1 MSFSWGNEKVENK
14 SLLFYFQITL
24 LKVLLLRYNIY
35 EYFQR
40 RIYMSKKLMAIDGNS
55 IMNRAFYGLQGSK
68 MLSTSD
74 GLFTNAIYGFLNIV
88 FRYID
93 EEKPDYICV
102 AFDLKAPTFRHI
114 EYEAYKA
121 NRKGMPAE
129 LRVQVPVLKD
139 VIDAMNIIRLEL
151 EGYEADD
158 ILGTVSKYCDERDI
172 EAVIVTGDRDSFQL
186 ISEKTRIKIPLTKAG
201 KTQTEEYNLQKFKEV
216 YGIDPLQFI
225 DVKGLMGDSS
235 DNIPGVP
242 GVGDKTA
249 LELIK
254 QYGSVEEVLEKSE
267 ELNVRKNV
275 KESIMSNKELAIL
288 SKRLATIERNVPIEI
303 DLEKM
308 KLGEFKNEKLYEL
321 FKRLEFNS
329 LIQKLDLSGQTKTTG
344 SEIRVAKE
352 KDIDNVLTEILKSK
366 RFVYRFYLDHTN
378 KHKVLG
384 IGVYLDDN
392 KVFFTSNWEDESI
405 KSKFKKVF
413 EDDTVS
419 KIGFDIKQ
427 DIVALNTY
435 GIGFENI
442 GFDVMIAAYILNPSR
457 EAYQL
462 ASIVQEYLGVTIKS
476 ENELFGSG
484 RKGANLILVEPG
496 AVVEFF
502 ENEVHC
508 INELTKIFTNSIDEF
523 DQKDLYY
530 NIELPLVGVLASM
543 QIWGFKVDKAQLEK
557 LSKQLDG
564 KIGLLI
570 GEIYDLAGEEFNINS
585 TKQLGVILF
594 DKLKLPIVKKT
605 KTGYSTDAEVLE
617 ILSSQHEIVA
627 KILEYRQL
635 AKLKSTYAEGMIS
648 VINPKTGKIHSNFN
662 QTVTQT
668 GRISSTEPNLQNI
681 PVRLEMGRNFRK
693 VFVASS
699 DDYTLVDADYSQI
712 ELRVL
717 AHIADDKNMLEA
729 FYRGEDIHRRTAS
742 QVFKVK
748 PEDVTYEMR
757 KSAKAVNF
765 GIVYGI
771 SDFGLAKDL
780 GITRKDAKMYID
792 SYLENFTGVKTY
804 MHESVEYGKIKGYVT
819 TLFNRRRYIPELKSS
834 NFNIRSFGERVAM
847 NTPIQGTA
855 ADIIKIAMVNIY
867 NELKH
872 RKLKSRLIL
881 QVHDELIIET
891 HKDEVEI
898 VKDILKNKM
907 MGAMK
912 LNVSLEIDM
921 NVGSSWYDAK

>member
-1 MSFSWGNEKVENK
+1 M
-14 SLLFYFQITL
+14 T
-24 LKVLLLRYNIY
+24 
-35 EYFQR
+35 
-40 RIYMSKKLMAIDGNS
+40 KKLMAIDGNS
-55 IMNRAFYGLQGSK
+55 IMNRAFYGLQGPK
-68 MLSTSD
+68 ILSTSD
-74 GLFTNAIYGFLNIV
+74 GLYTNAIYGFLNIV
-88 FRYID
+88 FRYIE

-114 EYEAYKA
+114 EYEGYKA
-121 NRKGMPAE
+121 HRKGMPEE

-139 VIDAMNIIRLEL
+139 VIDAMNIKRLEI

-158 ILGTVSKYCDERDI
+158 ILGTVSKYCDEKGI

-186 ISEKTRIKIPLTKAG
+186 ISEKTRIKIPITKGG
-201 KTQTEEYNLQKFKEV
+201 KTQTEEYNLEKFKEV
-216 YGIDPLQFI
+216 YGIEPLQFI

-249 LELIK
+249 LDLIK
-254 QYGSVEEVLEKSE
+254 EYGSVEKVLDKEE

-275 KESIMSNKELAIL
+275 KENILNNKELALL
-288 SKRLATIERNVPIEI
+288 SKRLATIDRNVPIEM
-303 DLEKM
+303 DLDKL
-308 KLGEFKNEKLYEL
+308 KLGEFDNEKLYEL

-329 LIQKLDLSGQTKTTG
+329 LIQKLDLKSQPKGTAN
-344 SEIRVAKE
+344 SEIKVAAE
-352 KDIDNVLTEILKSK
+352 SDIENVLDTISKSK
-366 RFVYRFYLDHTN
+366 QFIYRLHLDQFE
-378 KHKVLG
+378 KHRILG
-384 IGVYLDDN
+384 IGVYLGDG
-392 KVFFTSNWEDESI
+392 KVFFTSDWAENI
-405 KSKFKKVF
+405 KDKFKKIF
-413 EDDTVS
+413 EDAS
-419 KIGFDIKQ
+419 ILKIGFDIKQ
-427 DIVALNTY
+427 DIVALNAY

-442 GFDVMIAAYILNPSR
+442 GFDVMIAAYLLNPSR
-457 EAYQL
+457 DSYQL
-462 ASIVQEYLGVTIKS
+462 ASIAQEYLGVAIQTEAEI
-476 ENELFGSG
+476 FGSAK
-484 RKGANLILVEPG
+484 KGANMTIVESE
-496 AVVEFF
+496 AVAGFF
-502 ENEVHC
+502 GNELYC
-508 INELTKIFTNSIDEF
+508 INELTETFKRKIDEF
-523 DQKDLYY
+523 GQNELYY
-530 NIELPLVGVLASM
+530 NIELPLVEVLASM
-543 QIWGFKVDKAQLEK
+543 QIYGFKVERGQLET
-557 LSKQLDG
+557 LSKELDV
-564 KIGLLI
+564 KIEALI

-635 AKLKSTYAEGMIS
+635 VKLKSTYAEGLIS
-648 VINPKTGKIHSNFN
+648 VINPETGKIHSNFN

-699 DDYTLVDADYSQI
+699 DEYTLVDADYSQI

-729 FYRGEDIHRRTAS
+729 FEHGEDIHRRTAS

-748 PEDVTYEMR
+748 PEDVTFEMR

-771 SDFGLAKDL
+771 SDFGLARDL
-780 GITRKDAKMYID
+780 GITRKEAKRYID
-792 SYLENFTGVKTY
+792 SYLENFIGVRTY
-804 MHESVEYGKIKGYVT
+804 MHEIVEYGKIKGYVT
-819 TLFNRRRYIPELKSS
+819 TLLNRRRYLTELKSS

-867 NELKH
+867 KELKQ

-891 HKDEVEI
+891 HKDEVET
-898 VKDILKNKM
+898 VKEILKEKM

-912 LNVSLEIDM
+912 LNVPLEIDM
-921 NVGSSWYDAK
+921 NVGKSWYEAK

>member
-1 MSFSWGNEKVENK
+1 MG
-14 SLLFYFQITL
+14 
-24 LKVLLLRYNIY
+24 
-35 EYFQR
+35 
-40 RIYMSKKLMAIDGNS
+40 KKLMAIDGNS
-55 IMNRAFYGLQGSK
+55 IMNRAFYGLSGPK
-68 MLSTSD
+68 ILSTSD

-88 FRYID
+88 FKYIE

-102 AFDLKAPTFRHI
+102 AFDLKAPTFRHV
-114 EYEAYKA
+114 EYEGYKA
-121 NRKGMPAE
+121 HRKGMPEE

-139 VIDAMNIIRLEL
+139 VIDAMNIVRIEL

-158 ILGTVSKYCDERDI
+158 ILGTVSRYCDEKDI

-186 ISEKTRIKIPLTKAG
+186 ISERTRVKIPLTKGG
-201 KTQTEEYNLQKFKEV
+201 KTQTEEYNLEKFKEV
-216 YGIDPLQFI
+216 YGIEPLQFV
-225 DVKGLMGDSS
+225 DVKGLMGDAS

-254 QYGSVEEVLEKSE
+254 DYGNVEKVLERAE

-275 KESIMSNKELAIL
+275 KENIINNKELALL
-288 SKRLATIERNVPIEI
+288 SKRLATIERNVPIEF
-303 DLEKM
+303 DLY
-308 KLGEFKNEKLYEL
+308 KLKFGEFNNERLYEL

-329 LIQKLDLSGQTKTTG
+329 LIQKLGLKVQPKAADSKIKFST
-344 SEIRVAKE
+344 VN
-352 KDIDNVLTEILKSK
+352 DIDGVLDSVIKSK
-366 RFVYRFYLDHTN
+366 QIVYRLYFDQFD
-378 KHKVLG
+378 KHRILG
-384 IGVYLDDN
+384 IGVYLGDN
-392 KVFFTSNWEDESI
+392 KVFFTNDWEDKNI
-405 KSKFKKVF
+405 KEKFKRIF
-413 EDDTVS
+413 EDASIS
-419 KIGFDIKQ
+419 KMGFDIKQ
-427 DIVALNTY
+427 DIVALNAY
-435 GIGFENI
+435 EIGFENI
-442 GFDVMIAAYILNPSR
+442 GFDAFIAAYILNPSR

-462 ASIVQEYLGVTIKS
+462 SSIAQEYLGLTIQS
-476 ENELFGSG
+476 EIELFGSG
-484 RKGANLILVEPG
+484 KKGKNLTIVEPETI
-496 AVVEFF
+496 VSFF
-502 ENEVHC
+502 GSELHC
-508 INELTKIFTNSIDEF
+508 INELTQAFKKKIDEF
-523 DQKDLYY
+523 NQNELYY
-530 NIELPLVGVLASM
+530 DIELPLVEVLASM
-543 QIWGFKVDKAQLEK
+543 QIYGFKVDRTQLEK
-557 LSKQLDG
+557 LSKELDE
-564 KIGLLI
+564 KISI
-570 GEIYDLAGEEFNINS
+570 VIDEIYDIAGEEFNINS

-635 AKLKSTYAEGMIS
+635 VKLKSTYAEGLIN
-648 VINPKTGKIHSNFN
+648 VINPETGKIHSNFN

-693 VFVASS
+693 VFVASN

-729 FYRGEDIHRRTAS
+729 FKQGEDIHRKTAS

-748 PEDVTYEMR
+748 PEDVTFEMR

-771 SDFGLAKDL
+771 SDFGLSRDL
-780 GITRKDAKMYID
+780 GITRKEAKKYID
-792 SYLENFTGVKTY
+792 SYLENFIGVRTY
-804 MHESVEYGKIKGYVT
+804 MHEIVEYGKIKGYVT
-819 TLFNRRRYIPELKSS
+819 TLLNRRRYLPELKSS

-867 NELKH
+867 KEIKK

-881 QVHDELIIET
+881 QVHDELIIES
-891 HKDEVEI
+891 HKDEIEI
-898 VKDILKNKM
+898 VKVILKDNM
-907 MGAMK
+907 MGALK
-912 LNVSLEIDM
+912 LKVPLEIDM
-921 NVGSSWYDAK
+921 NVGNSWYDAK